1 MYSNISSDFFF
12 REIDFTKCY
21 YVLPIIFR
29 IISLFYFT
37 DPLKLEPIAGD
48 TVIIKKSHFG
58 AKGHDT
64 IHLRERAE
72 GEWWNPKPRGTGL
85 NGFRRRLVTHE
96 IAKILH
102 PIGDIIDP
110 ISKEPVVGDRYRSE
124 TERYQKIYG
133 KSKSE
138 FDYKT
143 APKRG
148 SQKDK
153 RDFSY
158 RRTYKR
164 WHEFKDVDPY
174 AIVC

>member
-1 MYSNISSDFFF
+1 MTSLKNNNIH
-12 REIDFTKCY
+12 I
-21 YVLPIIFR
+21 LIF
-29 IISLFYFT
+29 FT
-37 DPLKLEPIAGD
+37 DPLKLEPIAGE
-48 TVIIKKSHFG
+48 TVIIRKAHFG
-58 AKGHDT
+58 GKGHDT

-72 GEWWNPKPRGTGL
+72 GDWWNPKPRGSGL

-102 PIGDIIDP
+102 PLGDIVDP

-133 KSKSE
+133 KTKSE
-138 FDYKT
+138 FDYHT

-148 SQKDK
+148 HQKDK